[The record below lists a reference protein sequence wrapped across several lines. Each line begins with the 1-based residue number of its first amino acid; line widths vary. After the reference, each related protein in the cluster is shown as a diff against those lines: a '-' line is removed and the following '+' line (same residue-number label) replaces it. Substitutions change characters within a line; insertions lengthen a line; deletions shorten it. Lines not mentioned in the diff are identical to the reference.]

1 MEIGELFIIL
11 AGILLVFDFILLLK
25 AKSKAEA
32 GEKKTLEYAFYTSAI
47 ACALI
52 VASYL
57 SFTWAFVSDNFS
69 LREVYSYSS
78 SSLAVWYKLG
88 DPWIGASGS
97 MLFLTFL
104 FTIVYFAYRFKES
117 ETEDE
122 TRSTFRITLYKI
134 ADIFLIF
141 FVLLVLL
148 HSPFERFP
156 LSMQMV
162 PTEGSGLNPLL
173 QTFWVLIHP
182 PVVFLGYTFVFFAFA
197 LTLTGMITG
206 GLRERERGTLKRSLY
221 AAWLFL
227 ALGIA
232 LGGWWSYEVLGWGGY
247 WSWDPVETASLLP
260 WLALT
265 AYFHLSP
272 KRGESMAK
280 EFTLLITFLAVIF
293 STALTRGGLL
303 ESVHAFGRS
312 SVGPALMLF
321 AAAIIF
327 YFFYLWRKT
336 EKPLYTFDVDSP
348 SLSSISLFIAYWSL
362 IFLLI
367 ICFLG
372 DAAPIIG
379 GFFGENPMTTS
390 PEFYNKWCFP
400 FTLAFVAALAGCN
413 TSTYLNVKKYA
424 GLILAVLGVGAILAL
439 LEQPT
444 PNPLANFGL
453 PLILVAGFAIAYN
466 FALAL
471 RHQKQKWNTRLWGKT
486 IVHLAIII
494 ILIGVFVSS
503 TTETESVFILAKP
516 NSTIEALGMSIEL
529 NDFTIYPGVGS
540 VYSAQHHF
548 NIPEYSALKMDASIK
563 EAGDVHQGAM
573 WAKYYTNHGAV
584 SEPLI
589 ISTLTSDIYIYMQST
604 KSSSDSLLYAL
615 MGQKIQ
621 PENFIV
627 RVKRIPLIGLVWAG
641 IILLGLGMAVLLVGE
656 FVNTGEINRRVHRR

>member
-25 AKSKAEA
+25 AKAKAKAEA

-57 SFTWAFVSDNFS
+57 SLTWAFVSDNFS
-69 LREVYSYSS
+69 LSEVYSYSS
-78 SSLAVWYKLG
+78 SSLAIWYKLG
-88 DPWIGASGS
+88 DPWIGSSGS

-104 FTIVYFAYRFKES
+104 FTLVYFVYRFKES

-122 TRSTFRITLYKI
+122 KRSTFRITLYKI
-134 ADIFLIF
+134 ADLFLIF
-141 FVLLVLL
+141 FILVVLL
-148 HSPFERFP
+148 HSPFEHFP
-156 LSMQMV
+156 MSM
-162 PTEGSGLNPLL
+162 PDGSGLNPLL

-206 GLRERERGTLKRSLY
+206 ETGERERGTLKRSLY

-272 KRGESMAK
+272 KRGRDGNMAK
-280 EFTLLITFLAVIF
+280 EFTLMVTFLAVIF
-293 STALTRGGLL
+293 GTALTRGGLL

-312 SVGPALMLF
+312 PVGPALMLF
-321 AAAIIF
+321 AAGIIF
-327 YFFYLWRKT
+327 YFFYLWRKAK
-336 EKPLYTFDVDSP
+336 KPLYTFDVDSS
-348 SLSSISLFIAYWSL
+348 SLSSISIFIAYWSL
-362 IFLLI
+362 IFILL

-379 GFFGENPMTTS
+379 GFFRENPMTTS

-400 FTLAFVAALAGCN
+400 FVLAFAAALAGCN
-413 TSTYLNVKKYA
+413 ISTYLNVKKYA
-424 GLILAVLGVGAILAL
+424 GLILAVLGVGAILAWL
-439 LEQPT
+439 GQPT
-444 PNPLANFGL
+444 PNSLVNFGL
-453 PLILVAGFAIAYN
+453 PLIFAAGSAIAYN
-466 FALAL
+466 FARAL
-471 RHQKQKWNTRLWGKT
+471 RLPKKKNSSRLWGKT

-503 TTETESVFILAKP
+503 AAETESDFILAKP
-516 NSTIEALGMSIEL
+516 NSTIETLETRIEL
-529 NDFTIYPGVGS
+529 NNFTIFTGTGS
-540 VYSAQHHF
+540 VYSPQHQF
-548 NIPEYSALKMDASIK
+548 IVPEHSALKMDVTIR
-563 EAGDVHQGAM
+563 EEGGNVHQGAL
-573 WAKYYTNHGAV
+573 WLYLYANHGIV
-584 SEPLI
+584 SKPSI
-589 ISTLTSDIYIYMQST
+589 ISTPTSDIYVHMQYTLST
-604 KSSSDSLLYAL
+604 SNSLLYAL
-615 MGQKIQ
+615 MGQKVQ
-621 PENFIV
+621 PEDFIV
-627 RVKRIPLIGLVWAG
+627 GVKKIPLVGLIWTGIVLMGIGMV
-641 IILLGLGMAVLLVGE
+641 VLLVGE
-656 FVNTGEINRRVHRR
+656 FVNTSGKKRPKR